1 MDVEKI
7 QRLNNLTKEY
17 KKYDLNFEP
26 SDIVKLEEN
35 PDMDES
41 EKVLRRL
48 HFKMKYNE
56 DAIGELKNIIIGLKE
71 EIKELRNQ
79 HKEQVQE
86 EFVSQ
91 PAAKPETVE
100 PEPVNVP
107 QDNQQKLAE
116 PVDDTKTAPAE
127 VAIDKIF
134 YCGQK

>member
-1 MDVEKI
+1 MDIEKI
-7 QRLNNLTKEY
+7 QKLNELTKEY
-17 KKYDLNFEP
+17 KEHDIMQDP
-26 SDIVKLEEN
+26 SGIVKLEETPN
-35 PDMDES
+35 ISES
-41 EKVLRRL
+41 EKMLRKL

-56 DAIGELKNIIIGLKE
+56 DAINSLKAMIESLRE
-71 EIKELRNQ
+71 EIKDLKNQ

-91 PAAKPETVE
+91 PEAKPEIIE

-107 QDNQQKLAE
+107 QNNQERLVE
-116 PVDDTKTAPAE
+116 PTDDAKTVPSE